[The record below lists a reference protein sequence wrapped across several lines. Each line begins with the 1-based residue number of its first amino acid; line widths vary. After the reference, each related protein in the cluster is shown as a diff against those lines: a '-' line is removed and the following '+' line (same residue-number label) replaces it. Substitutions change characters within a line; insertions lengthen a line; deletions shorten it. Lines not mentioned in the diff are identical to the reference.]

1 MKEYRPCIDHGAD
14 NFIYE
19 QLWKSSF
26 VCSGPLW
33 HKSNGWLAHF
43 CIRPSVWV
51 VTCWRR
57 VPFTLPISELSWP
70 LLISRGFWVSQVKP
84 RSLSLP
90 WRLCESKC
98 GKCLT
103 FKKINRGMYKVG
115 QRNRV
120 NLKKKWVSKRKSML
134 RHQECSAVSLQMW
147 KWKLASESSSSL

>member
-1 MKEYRPCIDHGAD
+1 MKEYSPCVDHGAD

-103 FKKINRGMYKVG
+103 FKKINTWMSDISFHHFIKMLYCINMKA
-115 QRNRV
+115 RV
-120 NLKKKWVSKRKSML
+120 KYQMHFYLWNML
-134 RHQECSAVSLQMW
+134 YFVRTKAN
-147 KWKLASESSSSL
+147 